1 MTTMTPPPPAP
12 LAPAITGA
20 LSRLRNRIRGYVWV
34 EGLALAVAW
43 LGLAFWLSLA
53 IDWLPVKLGAYD
65 EPSRP
70 WRIVI
75 LAAAVVIFFGL
86 VAWMVLRRSFVALPN
101 RTMAVILE
109 RRFRDFNDALM
120 TTVEMTEMP
129 EHAAEFNPDMLAYT
143 YAQAEERSATVPV
156 TAVFNPVPLIRNLA
170 IAALLLLSIGV
181 FGLAAPHALGIWASR
196 YLALSQTT
204 WPRASHIAVDGPK
217 VRKIA
222 KGDDATITVQAA
234 TSHVVPKAVRISYW
248 SDGGASGRENM
259 VRQGTARDGFQ
270 LFTYT
275 FRGRL
280 EGLTFDAVGGDH
292 RVRDYRIQVVDSP
305 TAELTLYCEFPPYMV
320 DEQNNINTPREIAGT
335 GIVQLP
341 LGTKVTVR
349 AKANKPLLDAQVT
362 YPNDKGEDQHTTLN
376 FNPPSDR
383 FEFVISSLNID
394 STLLFLLHDVD
405 DIRSREPIRL
415 SLVAQPDEIPQ
426 VEMRLRGISDAVTA
440 EVRIPAEGQITD
452 DHGVIKTWF
461 AYAIDDEDPRNVPFR
476 LAPKGRT
483 ELVFARGNDEEAL
496 DIREEVRARN
506 AALRQ
511 AEPGKPGENPPPG
524 ASKPEEGQAEDCQAG
539 GAQPPPA
546 AKPPE
551 GGPMELVL
559 KPGQRL
565 VVIMQA
571 QDACSLGDKPRI
583 GASRRYELRV
593 VTPEELRGLLAGRE
607 INLRARFER
616 ILEEVTATRDSLT
629 EVTLRPEDLRGGKL
643 PVLPGDP
650 DAGKPVTPERLRA
663 LGHLRTQRCQ
673 QNSLKNSG
681 ETMEIAL
688 QFDDIRDEL
697 LNNRLYTEEYEKRLK
712 DGISDPLKEIAGPMF
727 AELDKRLLALEGLLS
742 DTSTADHATR
752 AAALLAAQEQSDAII
767 VKMHEVLGKMLEM
780 EAFNRAVELLREI
793 VERQK
798 RLNDK
803 TKQHQLENLNR

>member
-1 MTTMTPPPPAP
+1 
-12 LAPAITGA
+12 LAPAITSA
-20 LSRLRNRIRGYVWV
+20 LSRLRGRIRAYVWV

-43 LGLAFWLSLA
+43 LGLAFWLTLA

-65 EPSRP
+65 EPSLP

-75 LAAAVVIFFGL
+75 LAGTVVVFFGL

-120 TTVEMTEMP
+120 TTVEMTEIP

-170 IAALLLLSIGV
+170 IAAALVLSIGV
-181 FGLAAPHALGIWASR
+181 FALAAPSAMGIWASR
-196 YLALSQTT
+196 YLGLSQVT
-204 WPRASHIAVDGPK
+204 WPRASHIEIDGPK

-222 KGDDATITVQAA
+222 KGDDATITVRAA
-234 TSHVVPKAVRISYW
+234 TSHVVPKTVRVSYR

-259 VRQGTARDGFQ
+259 VRQGTPRDGFQ

-292 RVRDYRIQVVDSP
+292 RVRDYRIEVVDSP

-320 DEQNNINTPREIAGT
+320 DEQNNINTPRQISGT

-341 LGTKVTVR
+341 QGTKVTVR
-349 AKANKPLLDAQVT
+349 AKANKLLLDAHVT
-362 YPNDKGEDQHTTLN
+362 YPNEKGEDQHTTLS

-383 FEFVISSLNID
+383 FEFVIPSLDID
-394 STLLFLLHDVD
+394 STLLFLLHDAD

-440 EVRIPAEGQITD
+440 DVRIPAEGQITD
-452 DHGVIKTWF
+452 DHGIIKTWF
-461 AYAIDDEDPRNVPFR
+461 AYGIDDEDLQDVPFKSQ
-476 LAPKGRT
+476 PKGRT
-483 ELVFARGNDEEAL
+483 ELVFERGKDEEAL
-496 DIREEVRARN
+496 DIREEIRARN

-511 AEPGKPGENPPPG
+511 AEPGKAGANPSPD
-524 ASKPEEGQAEDCQAG
+524 ASKNSERDGDEQQ
-539 GAQPPPA
+539 PPA
-546 AKPPE
+546 A
-551 GGPMELVL
+551 GPMELVL

-565 VVIMQA
+565 AVIMQA
-571 QDACSLGDKPRI
+571 QDACTLGDKPRV

-616 ILEEVTATRDSLT
+616 IVEEVTATRDSLS
-629 EVTLRPEDLRGGKL
+629 EVVLRPEDLRGGKL
-643 PVLPGDP
+643 PVLAGDP
-650 DAGKPVTPERLRA
+650 DVGKPVTPERLRV

-673 QNSLKNSG
+673 QNSLKNAG

-727 AELDKRLLALEGLLS
+727 TELDKRLLNLEGLLS
-742 DTSTADHATR
+742 DTSTADNATR

-803 TKQHQLENLNR
+803 TKQHQLESLNR